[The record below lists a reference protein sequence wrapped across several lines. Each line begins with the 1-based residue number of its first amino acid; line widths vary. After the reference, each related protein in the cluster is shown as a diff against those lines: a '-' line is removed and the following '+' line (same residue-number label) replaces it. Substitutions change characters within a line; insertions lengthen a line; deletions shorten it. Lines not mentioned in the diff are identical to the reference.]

1 MWLILAAER
10 FPQCVMS
17 GSMCDIMAPNF
28 DNMAKKPKFVE
39 VYEAAVWRRDD
50 MTLLE
55 FLLSQIPMERS
66 STTSWKST
74 RNRSCR
80 RCRGSAKKMIVHSQS
95 IGKSY

>member
-1 MWLILAAER
+1 
-10 FPQCVMS
+10 MS

-28 DNMAKKPKFVE
+28 DNMEKKPKFVE
-39 VYEAAVWRRDD
+39 VYEAAAWRRDD

-55 FLLSQIPMERS
+55 FLR
-66 STTSWKST
+66 KSNT
-74 RNRSCR
+74 DGKIINYIVEKHKNRSCR